1 MEQPTRDDD
10 QPRSSQVL
18 YRSVEEKFKAVQDE
32 VSALKAEVQQTL
44 IDLREF
50 MTKGHAISSPLGFDA
65 PEEQNNLSPQVS
77 AAAPPSA
84 SPDPGPA
91 PVQRYSETAPQNP
104 QDNPRNVMDVV
115 MMGHIIRWLGTVV
128 TRGLPP
134 GYLKPFLQ
142 AYEESGRLTSTMA
155 QLIYKSLED
164 LDGARGGQP
173 NQSFSPSEYSACLQ
187 ELNEIICNPGY
198 ASAS

>member
-1 MEQPTRDDD
+1 MEQPTRDED
-10 QPRSSQVL
+10 QTRSSQAQ
-18 YRSVEEKFKAVQDE
+18 YRSVEEKFEAVQDE
-32 VSALKAEVQQTL
+32 VSLLKAEVQQTL

-50 MTKGHAISSPLGFDA
+50 MTKGHAIPSPSVFDA
-65 PEEQNNLSPQVS
+65 PEDQNNLSPQAS
-77 AAAPPSA
+77 PAAPAAPPS
-84 SPDPGPA
+84 PGPA
-91 PVQRYSETAPQNP
+91 PVRRYSETAPQHP
-104 QDNPRNVMDVV
+104 QDNPRSVIDVV
-115 MMGHIIRWLGTVV
+115 KLGHIIRWLGTVV

-164 LDGARGGQP
+164 LDSAQGSQP

-187 ELNEIICNPGY
+187 ELHEIICDPGY
-198 ASAS
+198 ASAN